1 MQKHFRLKDWSLK
14 WKSIIILSIITIL
27 PIVSVS
33 AMFFYQ
39 SNNIHQQQVVD
50 TSYRNL
56 NVMTSNFESIIQ
68 DVEDISEYIIFSDEF
83 HRYMTLPQDNISQ
96 GEINQL
102 NDSLQGFFTFHL
114 SNKPYFNSVT
124 VEGSNGLT
132 INKGEVVQNSEQKW
146 MNQARALNGSI
157 LWTPP
162 YQITTGWP
170 SESTRVLSLFRVIN
184 SKINPTE
191 SIGEV
196 KIRLN
201 ERELF
206 NFIRNEAIDENH
218 ELYLL
223 RENGVIASHENEDR
237 IGTLVNDSF
246 INKITD
252 TEGEIFQ
259 HTLNGEQS
267 HVISEKVGDFYL
279 VSVVKEKFVLEELS
293 DIRNTM
299 ETIVI
304 ATIILGAAAI
314 IGFFITVLK
323 PIIELIRETK
333 RVEKGDFKARVKV
346 RSNDEIGK
354 LGSRFNQ
361 MVSEVQFLIDTK
373 YKLELR
379 NKESEMKALQSQINP
394 HFLYNTLDMI
404 RWSAR
409 MEKASETGKSIED
422 LSRIFRISLN
432 DGKLWTSLR
441 EEIKN
446 VQSYLELQ
454 KRRLGG
460 SLSYHIFIE
469 AGIDETLVMKIILQ
483 PLVENSIKHGF
494 TRHHK
499 ENAIY
504 IRAFRSDSDEIIIDV
519 MDNGKGVNINEMN
532 ALFTS
537 ETNENEGIALK
548 NIHERITKAFG
559 PSYGLEAMEHP
570 RKAGTCVRLKAPF
583 IYGKEQ
589 LNLLLEG
596 EKRDEEN

>member
-1 MQKHFRLKDWSLK
+1 MQKHFRLKNLSLK
-14 WKSIIILSIITIL
+14 WKSIIILSILTIL

-33 AMFFYQ
+33 VMFFYQ

-56 NVMTSNFESIIQ
+56 NVMTSNFESVIQ

-83 HRYMTLPQDNISQ
+83 HRYMTLSADNISQ

-132 INKGEVVQNSEQKW
+132 VNKGEVVQNSEQKW
-146 MNQARALNGSI
+146 MNQAKALNGSI

-184 SKINPTE
+184 SKINPTDA
-191 SIGEV
+191 IGEV

-206 NFIRNEAIDENH
+206 KFIRNEAIDENH

-223 RENGVIASHENEDR
+223 RENGVIASHKNEDR
-237 IGTLVNDSF
+237 IGTVVDDSF

-259 HTLNGEQS
+259 HSLNGEQS
-267 HVISEKVGDFYL
+267 HVISEKVEDFYL

-299 ETIVI
+299 QSIVI
-304 ATIILGAAAI
+304 ATIILGFTAI
-314 IGFFITVLK
+314 IGFFITILK
-323 PIIELIRETK
+323 PILELIRETK

-361 MVSEVQFLIDTK
+361 MVSKVQFLIDTK

-379 NKESEMKALQSQINP
+379 KKESEMKALQSQINP

-409 MEKASETGKSIED
+409 MERAPETGKSIED

-441 EEIKN
+441 EELKN

-460 SLSYHIFIE
+460 NLSFSIFTE
-469 AGIDETLVMKIILQ
+469 AGVEDALVMKIILQ

-494 TRHHK
+494 TGHHK
-499 ENAIY
+499 GNSIY
-504 IRAFRSDSDEIIIDV
+504 IRAYQYNKNELIIDV
-519 MDNGKGVNINEMN
+519 IDNGKGVDIKKIN
-532 ALFTS
+532 ALSTY
-537 ETNENEGIALK
+537 ETDEQDGFALK

-559 PSYGLEAMEHP
+559 PSYGLEAIEHP
-570 RKAGTCVRLKAPF
+570 QGTFIRLRSPF
-583 IYGKEQ
+583 IYGEEH

-596 EKRDEEN
+596 EKRDEEY